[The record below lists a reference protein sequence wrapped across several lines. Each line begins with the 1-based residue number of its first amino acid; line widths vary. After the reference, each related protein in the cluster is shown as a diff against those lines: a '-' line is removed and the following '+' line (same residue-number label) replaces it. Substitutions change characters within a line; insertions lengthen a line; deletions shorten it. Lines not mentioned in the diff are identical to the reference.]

1 MRGIDT
7 SVLVRFLVDDDP
19 DQASRAAAMFA
30 RASAEGERLFVA
42 QIVVC
47 ELSWVLGHAYDKSR
61 EEIAAA
67 IEALLRTRQLL
78 FEDVGQI
85 RSALERY
92 AAGEG
97 DLADW
102 LIWERSHAAGAERVV
117 TFDGR
122 LLRSPEFVE
131 AGPL

>member
-1 MRGIDT
+1 VRGIDT
-7 SVLVRFLVDDDP
+7 NVLVRFLVGDDP
-19 DQASRAAAMFA
+19 DQASRAAGMFA
-30 RASAEGERLFVA
+30 RATAEGERFFVA

-47 ELSWVLGHAYDKSR
+47 ELVWVLRHAYDKSR
-61 EEIAAA
+61 DEIAAA

-92 AAGEG
+92 VAGEG

-102 LIWERSHAAGAERVV
+102 LIWERSHAAGAERVA

-122 LLRSPEFVE
+122 LLRSPEFAEVT
-131 AGPL
+131 P

>member
-1 MRGIDT
+1 VRGIDT
-7 SVLVRFLVDDDP
+7 NVLVRFLVADDP
-19 DQASRAAAMFA
+19 EQASQAAGLFA
-30 RASAEGERLFVA
+30 RATADGERLFVA

-47 ELSWVLGHAYDKSR
+47 ELAWVLRHAYDKNR

-78 FEDVGQI
+78 FEDVGQV

-102 LIWERSHAAGAERVV
+102 LIWERSRAAGAERVV
-117 TFDGR
+117 TFDAR
-122 LLRSPEFVE
+122 LLRSSEFATVT
-131 AGPL
+131 A